1 MSTIGANEAISSF
14 DVTGPDPLVVQAMSA
29 PANENV
35 PPTSATMQYDLTAV
49 NADTAFSLGDG
60 RSMRASGNFLGW
72 QAHAKRAIDIT
83 MSGVA
88 LIALLPL
95 FVLVA
100 VAISIESR
108 GPVFFVQQREGKSG
122 TVFKAIKFRSM
133 RRDDCDE
140 TGIRQTI
147 EGDSRITKFGRLMRR
162 TSIDELP
169 QLINV
174 LRGDMSLVGPRP
186 HVKNMLAAGQ
196 DYRVLVPYYDVR
208 LLVTPGLTGLAQ
220 ARGLRGPTTNAH
232 LARLRIDAD
241 LHYIESFS
249 LWLDIKIIAQTF
261 NRELLS
267 GTGH

>member
-1 MSTIGANEAISSF
+1 MSILGVDEESSYF
-14 DVTGPDPLVVQAMSA
+14 EVTRPVPLAVQLMPA
-29 PANENV
+29 PANENL
-35 PPTSATMQYDLTAV
+35 PPIFATIQYDLKAV
-49 NADTAFSLGDG
+49 KADTDFSLGDG
-60 RSMRASGNFLGW
+60 RSMRASDNFLGW
-72 QAHAKRAIDIT
+72 QIHAKRVFDIA

-95 FVLVA
+95 FILVA
-100 VAISIESR
+100 VAILVESR
-108 GPVFFVQQREGKSG
+108 GPVFFVQQREGKAG
-122 TVFKAIKFRSM
+122 TAFKAFKFRSM

-196 DYRVLVPYYDVR
+196 DYRVLVPYFDLR

-220 ARGLRGPTTNAH
+220 ASGLRGPTTNAH

-241 LHYIESFS
+241 LHYIETFS

-261 NRELLS
+261 NSELLG